1 MVAVG
6 RGEMKLEVKCV
17 WWNTSDPVETTV
29 KRGATGVDLCL
40 QHCESRTEGDLS
52 INARL
57 DVAAFPGALSERADL
72 RAWLTPRE
80 KNQQRQG
87 TTKCLSTKTPS
98 LRNRDILA
106 SLLVLDDC
114 S

>member
-40 QHCESRTEGDLS
+40 EHCESRTEGDLS
-52 INARL
+52 INVRL
-57 DVAAFPGALSERADL
+57 DVAFFPGKLLGTRGPSGLADT
-72 RAWLTPRE
+72 RSKE
-80 KNQQRQG
+80 
-87 TTKCLSTKTPS
+87 STATED
-98 LRNRDILA
+98 N
-106 SLLVLDDC
+106 
-114 S
+114 